1 MQVGDFLSYHAA
13 ALSLETLLYVR
24 VCCVK
29 KKQKRNCLFYN
40 VPGKK
45 DRISMNFYSYVVES
59 ENKTGG
65 TGSE

>member
-1 MQVGDFLSYHAA
+1 MMLI
-13 ALSLETLLYVR
+13 
-24 VCCVK
+24 
-29 KKQKRNCLFYN
+29 FYN

-45 DRISMNFYSYVVES
+45 DRILMNFYSYVVES

>member
-1 MQVGDFLSYHAA
+1 MQVI
-13 ALSLETLLYVR
+13 
-24 VCCVK
+24 
-29 KKQKRNCLFYN
+29 KQKTNDENYN

-45 DRISMNFYSYVVES
+45 DRILMNFYSYVVES